1 MEEHGLTLQG
11 RQRLTVTGIT
21 EVLRFDDTAGVLETE
36 LGQLTVQGSQLQMK
50 TLSVEGGRVEV
61 TGEVDGLGYQTPG
74 VPWLRRLLG

>member
-21 EVLRFDDTAGVLETE
+21 EVLRFDDTAVVLETE

-50 TLSVEGGRVEV
+50 TLSVVGGRVEV
-61 TGEVDGLGYQTPG
+61 TGEVDGLGYQAPG